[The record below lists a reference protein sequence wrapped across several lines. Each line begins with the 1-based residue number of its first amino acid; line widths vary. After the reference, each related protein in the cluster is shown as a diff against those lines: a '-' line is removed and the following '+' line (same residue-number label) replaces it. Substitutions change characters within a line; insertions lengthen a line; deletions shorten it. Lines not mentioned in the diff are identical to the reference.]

1 MNDLTQWILGALA
14 LVLGAAAVGVGGQI
28 IRDAWRGAFDPA
40 QPVLPGPKA
49 GGGREGRAPAF
60 ESDSRPPGLMRSI
73 AGFEAFKGL
82 LTLAAALGLLG
93 FMHHDPSHV
102 IEVLIGQIG
111 LRPDGHYPALVLGRI
126 DHWLS
131 ADLVPLMLMASGYV
145 VLRLAEAY
153 GLWFGRAWGE
163 RLGAWSGALYVPFEL
178 QHLIHRPSAV
188 AAAVLLTNLAVVAY
202 LAWQLWRRRAAQRG
216 GNAQVP

>member
-1 MNDLTQWILGALA
+1 MNDLTQWILGTLA
-14 LVLGAAAVGVGGQI
+14 LVLGAAAIGVGGQV
-28 IRDAWRGAFDPA
+28 IREAWRGAFDQA
-40 QPVLPGPKA
+40 QPVLPGPRA
-49 GGGREGRAPAF
+49 GGGREGRALAF
-60 ESDSRPPGLMRSI
+60 ESDSRSRRLLRSI

-111 LRPDGHYPALVLGRI
+111 LRPSGHYPALVLGRI

-145 VLRLAEAY
+145 VLLRPISDVVGEGSPATERSLKPRTLGTAALHIQWQASSRSHHPRRSARAPHHRRCAPR
-153 GLWFGRAWGE
+153 GL
-163 RLGAWSGALYVPFEL
+163 
-178 QHLIHRPSAV
+178 
-188 AAAVLLTNLAVVAY
+188 AAVT
-202 LAWQLWRRRAAQRG
+202 RR
-216 GNAQVP
+216 